1 MDNSILTPEMAKD
14 VANFIETFES
24 KNQYPGNIQVG
35 GIKSTISYVNDT
47 ERLTLKDIEL
57 LFIPAMH
64 THCDELIQFKTL
76 QGVKRK
82 TKEIVAWKQLFS
94 YVAYKYGYS
103 KIGIGRF
110 LIQNHATVIHSIK
123 TIENYIEIN
132 DSQFNSMFNH
142 FKKYIKEY
150 VGTTTGNVN
159 RQTNAKSA
167 VASLCS

>member
-24 KNQYPGNIQVG
+24 KHQYPINIQVG

-47 ERLTLKDIEL
+47 EKLTLKDIEL

-64 THCDELIQFKTL
+64 AHCDELKQFKTL
-76 QGVKRK
+76 QGIKRK

-94 YVAYKYGYS
+94 YVAHKYGYS

-110 LIQNHATVIHSIK
+110 LKQNHATVIHSIK
-123 TIENYIEIN
+123 NIENFIAIN
-132 DSQFNSMFNH
+132 DSEFNSMFNH

-150 VGTTTGNVN
+150 VGTTTGDVD
-159 RQTNAKSA
+159 RQINTKSA

>member
-24 KNQYPGNIQVG
+24 KHQYPVNIQVG

-64 THCDELIQFKTL
+64 TYCDELIQFKTL
-76 QGVKRK
+76 QGVRRK

-94 YVAYKYGYS
+94 YVAYKYGFS

-123 TIENYIEIN
+123 TIENYMEIN
-132 DSQFNSMFNH
+132 DSEFNSMFNH

-159 RQTNAKSA
+159 RQANTKSA